1 MGIGAAW
8 RGLGVELA
16 EQVLGGDWKGA
27 EPLRA
32 QEEQHGVRKGVKGEV
47 GPVFKGG
54 LGWVHGR
61 GRPLPAFPALRA
73 LWSGE
78 WRSRDGVCTEGGSLA
93 VAGLISG
100 GEHSILR

>member
-1 MGIGAAW
+1 MECRRAS
-8 RGLGVELA
+8 RGRWALF
-16 EQVLGGDWKGA
+16 
-27 EPLRA
+27 
-32 QEEQHGVRKGVKGEV
+32 
-47 GPVFKGG
+47 FKGG